1 MAVNLQKGQKISLEK
16 EAGGTLTSVVMG
28 LGWDVAK
35 KKGLFGFGR
44 EQSIDLDAS
53 CFIFDDNNNP
63 IDLVYF
69 GQLASRDG
77 SVQHSG
83 DNRTGEGDGDDEQ
96 IAVALNHGDDL
107 SGFADFNSVQLNDTH
122 PVLAIPE
129 LMRLLIDEHHL
140 GWDAAWWTG
149 RRAKKSPATIS
160 PRKATTPRKSWR
172 RSIATTANG
181 KCTPSA
187 KTARVQR
194 RISSCQKSSPTFKP
208 HKAAPAA
215 AFLPTPLRKSH
226 ATPSRLP
233 PR

>member
-16 EAGGTLTSVVMG
+16 EAGGALSSVVMG

-96 IAVALNHGDDL
+96 IAVALNRIPANVKTLVFTVSNYTGQNFSQVENAYCRLVDGQTGKEIARYDL
-107 SGFADFNSVQLNDTH
+107 SAQGNHTAQIMAKVYRHNGEWKMHAIGENSQ
-122 PVLAIPE
+122 
-129 LMRLLIDEHHL
+129 
-140 GWDAAWWTG
+140 G
-149 RRAKKSPATIS
+149 
-160 PRKATTPRKSWR
+160 
-172 RSIATTANG
+172 
-181 KCTPSA
+181 
-187 KTARVQR
+187 
-194 RISSCQKSSPTFKP
+194 
-208 HKAAPAA
+208 
-215 AFLPTPLRKSH
+215 
-226 ATPSRLP
+226 ATPDLILP
-233 PR
+233 KIVPYL